1 MSPEGLPETIPTNA
15 LLALQTCKTKENYKQ
30 KMLTFQPDRN
40 FKLHRHG
47 STRNK
52 TSTKEVL
59 NIIQVLPQ
67 SHTNHAQGVC
77 VK

>member
-1 MSPEGLPETIPTNA
+1 
-15 LLALQTCKTKENYKQ
+15 
-30 KMLTFQPDRN
+30 MLTFQPDRN